1 MGAITEDQIQCKEK
15 EIMKKIYVVFSL
27 IFAFVLAAGSVP
39 TAAVFA
45 DSTSAREEIL
55 EASTELGRL
64 YNQINPSVVYI
75 AVKSTA
81 DSSNGLDMEQF
92 QELIPFF
99 RQYFNTPEQDYQRSE
114 PEKERYTYGSGTG
127 FVWDD
132 EGHIVTNYH
141 VIENAV
147 EVTVTYHDGI
157 VRDAVVVGEDPD
169 SDLAVLEVEDYETGL
184 TPVRMGDSNAIEVG
198 EFVAAIGNPFGNTGT
213 ITTGIVSA
221 LGRSFDLEDGSTSSG
236 HYQIP
241 DMIQT
246 DAAINPGNSGG
257 VLINLDGEV
266 IGVVNSFSS
275 TTYAS
280 AGIGYAIPANLA
292 KRVIP
297 SLIATGSYEHPWI
310 GFSGIALNR
319 ELSESLGFDRDQRGA
334 LIQQV
339 IKGSPAEKAG
349 IHGGSEPFSENSK
362 VFVDG
367 DVITKINGEPV
378 SGMDDIIAYLASNTS
393 VGETIT
399 LKAIRGGREISFDV
413 TLAARPSAA
422 ERSGETARNGAEINR
437 AVAGKPWLGTS
448 VRNLD
453 IRTRDEL
460 GLNDEVRGVL
470 VTSVSDDSPAS
481 DADIR
486 ANDVILAFDGVEVKT
501 VEELKTLLEDY
512 LPGDRVSLTIQ
523 RDDEEIELRLTL
535 GNQPGL

>member
-1 MGAITEDQIQCKEK
+1 
-15 EIMKKIYVVFSL
+15 MKKIYVVFSL

-55 EASTELGRL
+55 EASTELGGL

-81 DSSNGLDMEQF
+81 DSSNRLDMDQF
-92 QELIPFF
+92 QDLIPFF
-99 RQYFNTPEQDYQRSE
+99 QQYFNTPEQEYQRSE
-114 PEKERYTYGSGTG
+114 PEQERYTYGSGTG

-169 SDLAVLEVEDYETGL
+169 SDLAVLEVEDYEAGL

-280 AGIGYAIPANLA
+280 AGIGYAIPANLV

-297 SLIATGSYEHPWI
+297 SLIEKGSYEHPWI

-349 IHGGSEPFSENSK
+349 IRGGSEPFSENSK

-367 DVITKINGEPV
+367 DVITKINGETV

-399 LKAIRGGREISFDV
+399 LDAIRDGREMSFDV
-413 TLAARPSAA
+413 TLAARPTAA
-422 ERSGETARNGAEINR
+422 ERSGETAQNDSKITP
-437 AVAGKPWLGTS
+437 AVGKPWLGTS

-460 GLNDEVRGVL
+460 GLSDDVQGVL

-486 ANDVILAFDGVEVKT
+486 ADDVIRTFDGVEVKT
-501 VEELKTLLEDY
+501 VEELKRLLEDY

>member
-1 MGAITEDQIQCKEK
+1 MGRRASRT
-15 EIMKKIYVVFSL
+15 L
-27 IFAFVLAAGSVP
+27 GP
-39 TAAVFA
+39 TP
-45 DSTSAREEIL
+45 SW
-55 EASTELGRL
+55 ASPWPAYGPR
-64 YNQINPSVVYI
+64 PRVM
-75 AVKSTA
+75 
-81 DSSNGLDMEQF
+81 G
-92 QELIPFF
+92 F
-99 RQYFNTPEQDYQRSE
+99 R
-114 PEKERYTYGSGTG
+114 
-127 FVWDD
+127 
-132 EGHIVTNYH
+132 
-141 VIENAV
+141 
-147 EVTVTYHDGI
+147 
-157 VRDAVVVGEDPD
+157 
-169 SDLAVLEVEDYETGL
+169 
-184 TPVRMGDSNAIEVG
+184 
-198 EFVAAIGNPFGNTGT
+198 FGP
-213 ITTGIVSA
+213 
-221 LGRSFDLEDGSTSSG
+221 RSTSSG

-413 TLAARPSAA
+413 TLAARPTAA

-437 AVAGKPWLGTS
+437 AAAGKPWLGTS

-470 VTSVSDDSPAS
+470 VTSVSDPD
-481 DADIR
+481 
-486 ANDVILAFDGVEVKT
+486 NGVSGAERRGTPEGGV
-501 VEELKTLLEDY
+501 
-512 LPGDRVSLTIQ
+512 PGDRRGAGVSAPSSTAASSAVSVAGHRRIAVK
-523 RDDEEIELRLTL
+523 RNPESRRIGSGRSERAAASRTHRRSEERRVGKECRSRWS
-535 GNQPGL
+535 PYH